1 MVTTPNGV
9 EDILNAHSTPFG
21 VVTHTPSPKIYAQI
35 IGYQTNNMKIQ
46 YLFPLLT
53 LVVFLACNTVQKAQ
67 TPPASTNPPVTNLP
81 AETLAKEVRQSAPSF
96 VTWDK
101 KMVDLGK
108 VKKGEKRT
116 LFFELTNTSGQ
127 EIQIEIVDAC
137 ECTKV
142 DFPRGPIAPG
152 GKGRF
157 DVIFDSTEKD
167 APETIGIT
175 VVFQNTD
182 AAGNPRIETVEYKFG
197 FEK

>member
-1 MVTTPNGV
+1 M
-9 EDILNAHSTPFG
+9 
-21 VVTHTPSPKIYAQI
+21 
-35 IGYQTNNMKIQ
+35 
-46 YLFPLLT
+46 T
-53 LVVFLACNTVQKAQ
+53 LVVLLACNTPQKAQ
-67 TPPASTNPPVTNLP
+67 TSTTTVPTTQPATPLP
-81 AETLAKEVRQSAPSF
+81 F

-152 GKGRF
+152 AKGHF
-157 DVIFDSTEKD
+157 DVTFDSTEKD
-167 APETIGIT
+167 ADETIGIN
-175 VVFQNTD
+175 VVFKNTD
-182 AAGNPRIETVEYKFG
+182 AAGNPRIETVEYKF
-197 FEK
+197 ELLK